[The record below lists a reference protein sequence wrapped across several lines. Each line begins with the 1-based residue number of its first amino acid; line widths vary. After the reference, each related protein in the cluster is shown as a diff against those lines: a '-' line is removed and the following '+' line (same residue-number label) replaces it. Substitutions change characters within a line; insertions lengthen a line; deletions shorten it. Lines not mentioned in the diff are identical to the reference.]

1 MNFAIIE
8 NGIVVNTIVAESQ
21 AIAEEVTGATCV
33 EYTTEPAEPGGTYS
47 NGTFIS
53 RKPYPSWVTDGG
65 SGWTAPVAYPEQ
77 LDFDNP
83 KNYSW
88 DEDSVSWVEIVV
100 A

>member
-1 MNFAIIE
+1 MNFAVIE
-8 NGIVVNTIVAESQ
+8 DGIVINTIVAESK
-21 AIAEEVTGATCV
+21 AIAEEVTGLTCI

-53 RKPYPSWVTDGG
+53 RKPYPSWVSDGG
-65 SGWTAPVAYPEQ
+65 SGWNPPVAYPEQ

-83 KNYSW
+83 KFYSW
-88 DEDSVSWVEIVV
+88 DEDSVSWVENEV